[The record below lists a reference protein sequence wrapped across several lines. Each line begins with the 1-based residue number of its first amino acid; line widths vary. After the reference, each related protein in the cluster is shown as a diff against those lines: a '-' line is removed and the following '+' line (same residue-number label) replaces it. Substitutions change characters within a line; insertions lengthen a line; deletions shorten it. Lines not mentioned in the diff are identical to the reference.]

1 MTESEI
7 FAECLRLGMTAA
19 GAAGATANI
28 LRESAGRPDNLEDSY
43 NRKLGVSDADYVRQ
57 VDAGTRDFLAPGQGG
72 FGLCQWTSIN
82 RRRELLNYAQGYGKS
97 IADPRMQFNFMARE
111 MRQSY
116 AYVWSILTHTADPY
130 EAGYVMCAKYEI
142 PANTEQTARVR
153 GDLARQVY
161 ARCAG
166 AAPAEEPTAGTEGP
180 AEEPGVEKI
189 WPPRMLCKGM
199 EGADVTVLQALLV
212 AHGYSVSV
220 VNGIFE
226 DSTEKA
232 LRDFQADRGLAVDG
246 VAGDQSWTALRQ
258 FMHVRR

>member
-1 MTESEI
+1 MTELEI
-7 FAECLRLGMTAA
+7 FSECLRLGMTPA

-72 FGLCQWTSIN
+72 FGLCQWTAIN
-82 RRRELLNYAQGYGKS
+82 RRRELLSYAQGYGKS
-97 IADPRMQFNFMARE
+97 IADARMQFNFMGRE

-116 AYVWSILTHTADPY
+116 AYVWSILTRTNDPY
-130 EAGYVMCAKYEI
+130 EAGYEMCKRYEI

-166 AAPAEEPTAGTEGP
+166 TAPAVEPDEP
-180 AEEPGVEKI
+180 AEEPGVEKF
-189 WPPRMLCKGM
+189 WPPRMLCLGM

-220 VNGIFE
+220 VNGIFDE
-226 DSTEKA
+226 STAAA
-232 LRDFQADRGLAVDG
+232 LRKFQEARGLAVDS
-246 VAGDQSWTALRQ
+246 VAGDESWTALRP
-258 FMHVRR
+258 FTHVRR